1 MKSPLLPATA
11 VALLVLSACQS
22 KTATTTVENSVTEN
36 KTVVATKR
44 VELPP
49 PIKAEVSFRCHGD
62 NSSVKVSFFDGDK
75 LVSVQSPADA
85 PPVSLKATEAGK
97 PYVADGG
104 WELTGTPKSIKLT
117 QPGKPAQTCDA

>member
-1 MKSPLLPATA
+1 MRKPLLLATA
-11 VALLVLSACQS
+11 VAFLALSACQS
-22 KTATTTVENSVTEN
+22 KTTTVDNSATEN
-36 KTVVATKR
+36 KTVVTTKR

-75 LVSVQSPADA
+75 MVAVQSPADA
-85 PPVSLKATEAGK
+85 PPVQLKAEAAGK
-97 PYVADGG
+97 PYVAEGG

>member
-22 KTATTTVENSVTEN
+22 KTTTTVDNSATEN
-36 KTVVATKR
+36 KTVVTTKR

-85 PPVSLKATEAGK
+85 PPVSLKAPEAGK